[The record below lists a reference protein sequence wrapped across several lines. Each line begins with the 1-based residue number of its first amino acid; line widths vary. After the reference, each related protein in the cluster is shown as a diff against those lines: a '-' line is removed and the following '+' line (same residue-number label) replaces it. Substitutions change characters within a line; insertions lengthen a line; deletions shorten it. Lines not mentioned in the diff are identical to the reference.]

1 LQSTGEAAK
10 SFLDVVDLHSGY
22 GETQIVF
29 GANLEVREGE
39 IVALIGPNGAGKTT
53 FLKTIAGMISL
64 TRGKVR
70 VDSREIG
77 GMAAHQVVRE
87 GLCYV
92 PEGRRLFAGMTVLEN
107 LLVGA
112 FSRNASRV
120 EIDADLEGVYTY
132 FPILKERRKQLAG
145 KLSGGEQQMCALGRA
160 LMSRPRL
167 MMVDEF
173 SLGLA
178 PMVVENLLG
187 IINEIR
193 AKGVSLLVVEQ
204 DVELILE
211 ISDRAYVLEQGLIRL
226 SGDSK
231 ELLNNEEI
239 RAAFLGL

>member
-1 LQSTGEAAK
+1 MQSTGEAAK